1 MAWIKNRIHERKD
14 ADQQLMDDSLLD
26 AAKTIVDREFAERKM
41 DDHAAAIVA
50 IEHIMRYYRYETVD
64 VPESVTGIYGQL
76 DFCLRPHG
84 VMYREVKLDK
94 DWYKD
99 SIGPIMAYTVEGG
112 MPIALMPGKIMGY
125 WYFDPETG
133 LPVKVNALTARQF
146 DEHALCFYRPLPQK
160 KLTIR
165 DLLLYM
171 RECVTVS
178 NVVLKGLAVLGV
190 ALVGLLMPRLVGI
203 LTGPVLASGEVRALV
218 GIALCIVCVSISQQL
233 ISSTA
238 TLLSSRLE
246 SRARLG
252 VEASMMMRLL
262 SLPTGFFEQYSA
274 GDLKSRFMSVETLCK
289 QIMTLA
295 TSAGLSSLASLVYV
309 TQIYAYAP
317 SLVVPALLIVLITVT
332 FSVTTSIVGMK
343 VSKRRMEAAATES
356 GAAYALISGIR
367 KIRLAGAEERVFSKW
382 FGVYAKVADL
392 TYNPP
397 LLMKVNTVIS
407 LGITLIS
414 NIVLYYLAAK
424 SGVDQSSY
432 FAFTIAYGMIMG
444 AFVSLSNTVTQAA
457 NIRPMLEMAEPFL
470 EAVPETSE
478 DKEVVTDI
486 RGDVEFDHVSFRY
499 SHDTPPVL
507 EKLSLSIHAGEYV
520 AIVGKS
526 GCGKSTLTRLLLG
539 FEKPEQGGVLVD
551 GKDIA
556 NIDLPSYR
564 RNIGTV
570 MQHDGLF
577 QGSIYYNIVIT
588 APELTV
594 EDAWEAAEIAGIADD
609 IRALPMGMHTVISE
623 GHGSISGGQKQRLM
637 IARAIAP
644 KPKLL
649 IFDEATSALDNKTQK
664 QVTDALDRMGC
675 TRVVIAHRLST
686 IRHCDRILVLDDGRI
701 AEDGTY
707 DELIEKGG
715 LFAELVERQRV
726 G

>member
-171 RECVTVS
+171 RECVTVG

-432 FAFTIAYGMIMG
+432 FAFTTAYGMIMG
-444 AFVSLSNTVTQAA
+444 AFMSLSNTVTQAA

>member
-1 MAWIKNRIHERKD
+1 MAWIQNRIHERKD

-171 RECVTVS
+171 RECVTVG

-414 NIVLYYLAAK
+414 NIVLYYLAVK

-432 FAFTIAYGMIMG
+432 FAFTTAYGMIMG

-478 DKEVVTDI
+478 DKEVMTDI

-623 GHGSISGGQKQRLM
+623 GHGGISGGQKQRLM

>member
-1 MAWIKNRIHERKD
+1 MAWIQNRIHERKD

-190 ALVGLLMPRLVGI
+190 ALVGVLMPRLVGI

-289 QIMTLA
+289 QVMTLA

-407 LGITLIS
+407 LGITLVS
-414 NIVLYYLAAK
+414 NIVLYYLAVK
-424 SGVDQSSY
+424 SGIDQSSY
-432 FAFTIAYGMIMG
+432 FAFTTAYGMIMG

-623 GHGSISGGQKQRLM
+623 GHGGISGGQKQRLM

>member
-1 MAWIKNRIHERKD
+1 MAWIQNRIHERKD

-190 ALVGLLMPRLVGI
+190 ALVGVLMPRLVGI

-397 LLMKVNTVIS
+397 LLLKVNTVIS

-414 NIVLYYLAAK
+414 NIVLYYLAVK

-432 FAFTIAYGMIMG
+432 FAFTTAYGMIMG

-478 DKEVVTDI
+478 DKEVMTDI